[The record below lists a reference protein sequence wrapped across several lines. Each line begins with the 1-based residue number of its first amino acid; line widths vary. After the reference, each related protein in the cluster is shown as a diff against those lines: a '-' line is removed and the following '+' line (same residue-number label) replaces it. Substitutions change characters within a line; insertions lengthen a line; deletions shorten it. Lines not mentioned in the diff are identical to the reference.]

1 VQWHGQGEIGRR
13 HCSGELPLPR
23 VLRLQK
29 EGSRTMPDRDMPA
42 SRYQTLKNFV
52 AESSPARVS
61 MHGGLR
67 DRLVEMAVEEWPAD
81 APPSRRAEV
90 LKARM
95 NRRVRGEYGS
105 IIATFVLSI
114 LVQLIVNAIVRWVEK
129 RHANEVL
136 IAGWCR
142 DAQTPPAL

>member
-1 VQWHGQGEIGRR
+1 
-13 HCSGELPLPR
+13 
-23 VLRLQK
+23 
-29 EGSRTMPDRDMPA
+29 MPDRDMPA

-105 IIATFVLSI
+105 IIATFIMSI
-114 LVQLIVNAIVRWVEK
+114 LVQLVVNAIVRWVEK
-129 RHANEVL
+129 RRANEVL

-142 DAQTPPAL
+142 DAQTPPTL